1 MNKRIRWII
10 ISVLTIIVLAIGIM
24 AIVNELNLHYKIE
37 EISEYNY
44 FILEQNGKY
53 GVIDKSGNIVIDADY
68 EAVQIPNPSKDIF
81 ICIKEYNQDTKEYA
95 TVVYNGKKEEIL
107 SNYNNVQAV
116 AIFTNI
122 NSTPYERSVLT
133 YKENGKYGLIDLQG
147 KEITKPIYDEISSIN
162 YKEGTFL
169 VKQNEQEGII
179 NMKGKTII
187 KCEYESVTSDNYY
200 NEDQN
205 NEKAGFIVSKKTDDG
220 YRYGY
225 INYRGSKIVKPIFT
239 QLERVTEIS
248 DDKNIYFIAF
258 KDGQAGLLK
267 NNKEIVNYEY
277 EDIQYNVL
285 SDVFII
291 QRNGKYGAN
300 TREGKTILYPEYSSV
315 YTGGIY
321 INAVK
326 DNVIEVFDLQGNKIE
341 TDINSKIKTENSNY
355 YITIDKNNIY
365 KVVDANENVIINND
379 YNYIEYL
386 PGDYFIV
393 ARDSKNGVVDING
406 KSVIELKYD
415 SISRINETNI
425 LQAETNKSIE
435 LYNLNMKKITT
446 MSNATIKEVK
456 DDKEYILLFSENDFK
471 YLDKDGNILKAQEL
485 FKENNLFAKNVNG
498 KWGFVDKNGNLKVQ
512 NKYEVVT
519 DFNKYGFA
527 GIKKDGKW
535 GVIDQE
541 GHIVQEPIYELKWNM
556 PEFIGKYYRVN
567 AWYGDARFSDK
578 V

>member
-53 GVIDKSGNIVIDADY
+53 GVIDKCGNIVIDADY

-291 QRNGKYGAN
+291 QRNGKYGAT

-379 YNYIEYL
+379 YNYMEYL

-425 LQAETNKSIE
+425 LQEETNKSIE

>member
-133 YKENGKYGLIDLQG
+133 YKENEKYGLIDLQG

-291 QRNGKYGAN
+291 QRNGKYGAT

-326 DNVIEVFDLQGNKIE
+326 DNVIEIFDLQGNKIE
-341 TDINSKIKTENSNY
+341 TDINSKIKTEDSNY

-365 KVVDANENVIINND
+365 KVVDANGNVIINND
-379 YNYIEYL
+379 YNYMEYL

>member
-10 ISVLTIIVLAIGIM
+10 VSVLTIIVLAIGIM

-291 QRNGKYGAN
+291 QRNGKYGAT

-379 YNYIEYL
+379 YNYMEYL

>member
-53 GVIDKSGNIVIDADY
+53 GVIDKCGNIVIDADY

-291 QRNGKYGAN
+291 QRNGKYGAT

-379 YNYIEYL
+379 YNYMEYL

-498 KWGFVDKNGNLKVQ
+498 KWGFVDKNDNLKVQ

>member
-95 TVVYNGKKEEIL
+95 TVVYNSKKEEIL

-291 QRNGKYGAN
+291 QRNGKYGAT

-379 YNYIEYL
+379 YNYMEYL

>member
-169 VKQNEQEGII
+169 VKQNEQEGTI

-205 NEKAGFIVSKKTDDG
+205 NEKAGFIVSKK
-220 YRYGY
+220 
-225 INYRGSKIVKPIFT
+225 
-239 QLERVTEIS
+239 QMM
-248 DDKNIYFIAF
+248 
-258 KDGQAGLLK
+258 
-267 NNKEIVNYEY
+267 
-277 EDIQYNVL
+277 DI
-285 SDVFII
+285 DMD
-291 QRNGKYGAN
+291 
-300 TREGKTILYPEYSSV
+300 IL
-315 YTGGIY
+315 I
-321 INAVK
+321 
-326 DNVIEVFDLQGNKIE
+326 IEV
-341 TDINSKIKTENSNY
+341 
-355 YITIDKNNIY
+355 
-365 KVVDANENVIINND
+365 
-379 YNYIEYL
+379 
-386 PGDYFIV
+386 
-393 ARDSKNGVVDING
+393 
-406 KSVIELKYD
+406 LK
-415 SISRINETNI
+415 
-425 LQAETNKSIE
+425 L
-435 LYNLNMKKITT
+435 
-446 MSNATIKEVK
+446 
-456 DDKEYILLFSENDFK
+456 
-471 YLDKDGNILKAQEL
+471 
-485 FKENNLFAKNVNG
+485 
-498 KWGFVDKNGNLKVQ
+498 
-512 NKYEVVT
+512 
-519 DFNKYGFA
+519 
-527 GIKKDGKW
+527 
-535 GVIDQE
+535 
-541 GHIVQEPIYELKWNM
+541 
-556 PEFIGKYYRVN
+556 
-567 AWYGDARFSDK
+567 
-578 V
+578 

>member
-24 AIVNELNLHYKIE
+24 AIVNELNLYYKIE

-133 YKENGKYGLIDLQG
+133 YKENEKYGLIDLQG

-291 QRNGKYGAN
+291 QRNGKYGAT

-326 DNVIEVFDLQGNKIE
+326 DNVIEIFDLQGNKIE

-379 YNYIEYL
+379 YNYMEYL